1 MDISWRVP
9 EDQAELARRVAA
21 EKNAKQRDRLRV
33 IQLAVQGQEAPRI
46 ARMLGR
52 SRRFVQHWAY
62 VYRDQGLNAVQAI
75 AQTGQP
81 RKLAAQQEAAFTARM
96 LAGVTPADQD
106 LGTLRGKDAQ
116 RILEQEF
123 GKKYTLGGA
132 YALLHRLG
140 FSCLMPRPRHRKNDP
155 AAMEKWLKDAPLLS
169 RTSATAIPTSK
180 SRSGSRTKPAS
191 GSKGP

>member
-33 IQLAVQGQEAPRI
+33 VQLAVQGHQAPRI
-46 ARMLGR
+46 AQMLGR

-62 VYRDQGLNAVQAI
+62 VYRDQGLDAVHAI
-75 AQTGQP
+75 PQTGQP
-81 RKLAAQQEAAFTARM
+81 RKLSLEQEAAFTARM

-106 LGTLRGKDAQ
+106 LCTLRGKEAQ
-116 RILEQEF
+116 RVLAQEF
-123 GKKYTLGGA
+123 GKHYTLGGA

-155 AAMEKWLKDAPLLS
+155 AAMEKWLKDAPFLS
-169 RTSATAIPTSK
+169 RASATSIPTSK
-180 SRSGSRTKPAS
+180 SKSGSRTKPAS
-191 GSKGP
+191 GSKAP